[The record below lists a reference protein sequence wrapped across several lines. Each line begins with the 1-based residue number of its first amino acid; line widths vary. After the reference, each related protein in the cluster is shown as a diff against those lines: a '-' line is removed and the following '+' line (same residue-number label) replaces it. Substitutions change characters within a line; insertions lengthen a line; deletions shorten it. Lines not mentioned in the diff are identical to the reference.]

1 MVIEYRGEEIVRRAD
16 GVDIA
21 GEVQVNV
28 LHRDDLRPASAAGAA
43 LYAEHRTER
52 RLTHGDHRV
61 FAYAAQ
67 PVCKADGRG
76 GFALAGR
83 RGRDGCDEDEFTV
96 TNRTLIQQGQIDLCL
111 VPAVLFEVFIF
122 NAEPVRDLRY
132 REHFAGLGDL
142 YVR

>member
-28 LHRDDLRPASAAGAA
+28 LHRVDLRPASAAGAA

-67 PVCKADGRG
+67 PVGKADGRG
-76 GFALAGR
+76 RLALAGGR
-83 RGRDGCDEDEFTV
+83 RRDGRDEDELTLV
-96 TNRTLIQQGQIDLCL
+96 LRVLIQQGQIDLRL
-111 VPAVLFEVFIF
+111 VPAVLFKIFIF

-132 REHFAGLGDL
+132 GEHFAGLGDF